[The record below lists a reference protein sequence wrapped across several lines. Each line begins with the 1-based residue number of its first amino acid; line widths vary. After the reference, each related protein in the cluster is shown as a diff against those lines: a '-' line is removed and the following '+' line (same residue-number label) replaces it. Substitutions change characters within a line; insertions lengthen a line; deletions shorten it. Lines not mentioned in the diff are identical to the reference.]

1 VADRPALPYSLTDIL
16 DRGFARK
23 ARLFTDIADR
33 PSQAAGSWP
42 HSEGRPG
49 VFDVLVSLGTW
60 GAFFVFVRL
69 LITMRVLLVII
80 IILSMIAEPAD
91 ARKRRHHR
99 HHGQS
104 NAYAETEPVGSA
116 RGERRSNFAALIPR
130 DWQLERADAGR
141 PSNRFVSPAGTA
153 WLAFYA
159 RSAEDETRE
168 ERFKALA
175 FADDG
180 EITYLRGERDWLAVS
195 GIRGDQ
201 IFYRKVV
208 LACGERQWRHI
219 ALEYPAK
226 EKRQFDRLV
235 SRMSRAL
242 DRAREEDC
250 RPPAPESTPS
260 VKEESHL

>member
-1 VADRPALPYSLTDIL
+1 M
-16 DRGFARK
+16 
-23 ARLFTDIADR
+23 
-33 PSQAAGSWP
+33 Q
-42 HSEGRPG
+42 
-49 VFDVLVSLGTW
+49 
-60 GAFFVFVRL
+60 GAFFGFVRL
-69 LITMRVLLVII
+69 LIAMRAFLVII
-80 IILSMIAEPAD
+80 IILAIIAETAD

-99 HHGQS
+99 HHGHS
-104 NAYAETEPVGSA
+104 NAYAETELLGTSRA
-116 RGERRSNFAALIPR
+116 DRFTGRAERRSNIATLIPR
-130 DWQLERADAGR
+130 DWQLERADGNR
-141 PSNRFVSPAGTA
+141 PSKRFVSPAGTA

-168 ERFKALA
+168 ERFKAVA

-208 LACGERQWRHI
+208 LACGERQWRQI
-219 ALEYPAK
+219 AFEYPAK
-226 EKRQFDRLV
+226 EKRQFDGLV

-250 RPPAPESTPS
+250 RPPTPTTESAPS
-260 VKEESHL
+260 VE